1 LQNPNSIYLFK
12 LFIPIYSSYAFQS
25 PLYDLNMRIILPFLT
40 FICEF
45 FFPILSTYASYSF
58 IYDPLMRVML
68 PYMIYLCKLS
78 CEGNCL
84 RKMFW
89 YKIFLLFQNNF
100 LENRFA

>member
-1 LQNPNSIYLFK
+1 
-12 LFIPIYSSYAFQS
+12 
-25 PLYDLNMRIILPFLT
+25 MRIILPFLT